1 LEICIRKRT
10 ASGSLDSMGK
20 AGTFLLVRLIKV
32 LRIKAF
38 VDSELRS
45 LGRLEILRLLISK
58 IQFMEKVKMTN
69 SPSYVKAAGRGEG
82 NEPDYS
88 SDI

>member
-1 LEICIRKRT
+1 
-10 ASGSLDSMGK
+10 MGK

-82 NEPDYS
+82 NFCLGLMYTMQSARYTGSEG
-88 SDI
+88 